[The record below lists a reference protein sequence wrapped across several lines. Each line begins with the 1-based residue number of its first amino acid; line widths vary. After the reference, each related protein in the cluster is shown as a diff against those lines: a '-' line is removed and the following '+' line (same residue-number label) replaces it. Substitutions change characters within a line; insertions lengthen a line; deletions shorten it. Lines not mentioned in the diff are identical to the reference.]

1 MPAVP
6 RATATFST
14 LPTLAATSQPLVVRG
29 LDLGTL
35 SPSDFATDLPHQPL
49 EGGVETSFAPRI
61 VYYGGNKPIARV
73 RGFEKWRS
81 GVQRV
86 LHLSAAGLLRRLHA
100 ADAALYWP
108 SEADDHCAARTF
120 YSYSAPNSTAAVNVT
135 HRYLRTADLAA
146 AATRIA
152 SATPAP
158 HRPRT
163 PTPIVPIA
171 PPHAEPL
178 AHSLNLWLGG
188 GGSTSAA
195 HYDASLNLFAQLHGT
210 KRWLLAPPTAEA
222 DLEPFS
228 FLHPHSRRAQRPIS
242 AAYDFTLSENELL
255 VLPPFWWHEVTATS
269 AVSLSLNVWASVPPM
284 LAVQRLMGAPARAI
298 GAHNGSGGLFEDG
311 AFTREARTAALAQ
324 LLVALVAASLA
335 IPPLAARAWL
345 ATSMASRW
353 RDVVARYPRPMAIL
367 AKFCAPAAAAGRAAL
382 VDAALEASP
391 PLAWERAQ
399 AAVADAA
406 AAVRALPAGGRELEL
421 GNLVEEAALAVLG
434 DPKLAGAFLV
444 ACFAPDE

>member
-1 MPAVP
+1 MPNIP

-29 LDLGTL
+29 LNLGTL
-35 SPSDFATDLPHQPL
+35 SPYDLATDLPHQPL

-86 LHLSAAGLLRRLHA
+86 FHLSAAGLLRRLHA

-108 SEADDHCAARTF
+108 SEADDHCPARTF

-135 HRYLRTADLAA
+135 HRYLRTAELAA

-152 SATPAP
+152 AATPAP

-171 PPHAEPL
+171 PPHPEPL

-210 KRWLLAPPTAEA
+210 KRWQLAPPTAEA
-222 DLEPFS
+222 ELEPFS

-311 AFTREARTAALAQ
+311 AFSREARTAALA
-324 LLVALVAASLA
+324 
-335 IPPLAARAWL
+335 W
-345 ATSMASRW
+345 
-353 RDVVARYPRPMAIL
+353 
-367 AKFCAPAAAAGRAAL
+367 G
-382 VDAALEASP
+382 
-391 PLAWERAQ
+391 
-399 AAVADAA
+399 
-406 AAVRALPAGGRELEL
+406 
-421 GNLVEEAALAVLG
+421 
-434 DPKLAGAFLV
+434 
-444 ACFAPDE
+444 

>member
-1 MPAVP
+1 M
-6 RATATFST
+6 
-14 LPTLAATSQPLVVRG
+14 
-29 LDLGTL
+29 
-35 SPSDFATDLPHQPL
+35 
-49 EGGVETSFAPRI
+49 
-61 VYYGGNKPIARV
+61 
-73 RGFEKWRS
+73 
-81 GVQRV
+81 
-86 LHLSAAGLLRRLHA
+86 
-100 ADAALYWP
+100 
-108 SEADDHCAARTF
+108 
-120 YSYSAPNSTAAVNVT
+120 
-135 HRYLRTADLAA
+135 
-146 AATRIA
+146 
-152 SATPAP
+152 
-158 HRPRT
+158 
-163 PTPIVPIA
+163 PIA
-171 PPHAEPL
+171 PPHPEPL

-210 KRWLLAPPTAEA
+210 KRWQLAPPTAEA
-222 DLEPFS
+222 ELEPFS

-298 GAHNGSGGLFEDG
+298 GAHNGSGGLFEAG
-311 AFTREARTAALAQ
+311 AFSREARTAALAQ
-324 LLVALVAASLA
+324 LLVALVAASLSV
-335 IPPLAARAWL
+335 PPPAARAWL

-367 AKFCAPAAAAGRAAL
+367 AKFVRPPPPPAARR
-382 VDAALEASP
+382 SSTP
-391 PLAWERAQ
+391 PSKPRRRSRVGRAQ